1 MDLNTVEHYRP
12 ALSRADLTLAPGERV
27 LAGGTWLFS
36 EPQVDTTGLI
46 DLTTLGWPA
55 LEYTDT
61 GLRIGATCTIA
72 ELSKLPP
79 RDGWAAQPLFFQC
92 ANALLASWK
101 IWNVATVGGNI
112 CQSFAAAS
120 MVSLAVALDGV
131 ALVWT
136 PDGGEYHVL
145 VQDLITGNGT
155 NILAPGEVLRA
166 VDIPLTALRART
178 GFRQIALSTLGRSG
192 AMLTGR
198 LEDDGSTVF
207 AITAATLR
215 PTVLRYRQLP
225 DARSLRQAVDA
236 VEGYYADPLGA
247 ADWRR
252 QISGVLLEEIRAE
265 LDELAG

>member
-1 MDLNTVEHYRP
+1 MDLNTVERYRP

-36 EPQVDTTGLI
+36 EPQLATTGLV
-46 DLTTLGWPA
+46 DLTTMGWPA
-55 LEYTDT
+55 LEYTED

-72 ELSKLPP
+72 ELSRLPG

-136 PDGGEYHVL
+136 PDGGQFHVPI
-145 VQDLITGNGT
+145 QDLITGNGS

-166 VDIPLTALRART
+166 VDIPVAALRART

-192 AMLTGR
+192 AILTGR
-198 LEDDGSTVF
+198 IEDDGATVF
-207 AITAATLR
+207 GITAATLR
-215 PTVLRYRQLP
+215 PTVLRYEQLP
-225 DARSLRQAVDA
+225 DAVTLRRDVDA
-236 VEGYYADPLGA
+236 VRGYYADPLGA

-265 LDELAG
+265 LAEPAG